1 MPGTMNYVLIYE
13 GVQHSDRANNV
24 PLNPLLTLRLPS
36 AAGVRVLMYSSH
48 CAQCTTLHKSKLD
61 KVKFAVFYLCTSV
74 QLCKL
79 MLTGAWM
86 RGLDKLVDRTTRDYP
101 DSNGRSHG
109 SALWSHCATGDSS
122 PWLRRW
128 G

>member
-1 MPGTMNYVLIYE
+1 MPGTMHYALIYE

-36 AAGVRVLMYSSH
+36 AAGVRLFMYTVYYTAH
-48 CAQCTTLHKSKLD
+48 YKSKLD

-109 SALWSHCATGDSS
+109 SALWALGATGDSS

>member
-1 MPGTMNYVLIYE
+1 MNYVLIYE

-36 AAGVRVLMYSSH
+36 AAGVRVLMYSAH

-74 QLCKL
+74 QLDIVQ
-79 MLTGAWM
+79 TVQV
-86 RGLDKLVDRTTRDYP
+86 DVDRCLDARI
-101 DSNGRSHG
+101 R
-109 SALWSHCATGDSS
+109 
-122 PWLRRW
+122 
-128 G
+128 